1 MSRIPHAAVAL
12 AALSL
17 TALAA
22 CEGDDDSMSEAG
34 CDAYADF
41 QASFFGDPA
50 AMTSAAEQFAAEAP
64 DASSDDATTI
74 AAAVG
79 AMADDPGALETPEAS
94 AALRAVGDQVYDECD
109 ADEKLDVEGVDYAF
123 ESLPDEIDAGR
134 VSIRFANDSESGEP
148 HELVLAT
155 GANGESAADLAA
167 LPIDQLFQAARPLA
181 VAFTDAPDTHAT
193 TLVDLEPGEYLV
205 ICTLPVGGFVEGQ
218 EGPPADPHSAH
229 GMVKT
234 LTVV

>member
-22 CEGDDDSMSEAG
+22 CEGDDDSMSEAA

-41 QASFFGDPA
+41 QASFFSDPA
-50 AMTSAAEQFAAEAP
+50 AMSSAAEAFAAEAP
-64 DASSDDATTI
+64 EASSDDATTI
-74 AAAVG
+74 VTAVG
-79 AMADDPGALETPEAS
+79 AMADDPGALDTPEAT
-94 AALRAVGDQVYDECD
+94 AALRAVGDQVYDECA

-134 VSIRFANDSESGEP
+134 VAIRFANDSESGEP

-181 VAFTDAPDTHAT
+181 VAFTDVPDTHAT

-205 ICTLPVGGFVEGQ
+205 ICTLPVGGFVEGE
-218 EGPPADPHSAH
+218 EGPPSDPHSAH

>member
-1 MSRIPHAAVAL
+1 MSRIPHAALAL

-17 TALAA
+17 TVITA
-22 CEGDDDSMSEAG
+22 CEGDDDTMSEAA

-41 QASFFGDPA
+41 QASMFGDPTAMA
-50 AMTSAAEQFAAEAP
+50 AAAEAFAVEAP
-64 DASSDDATTI
+64 ESSSDDATAI
-74 AAAVG
+74 ANAVG
-79 AMADDPGALETPEAS
+79 AMADDPDALESPEAS
-94 AALRAVGDQVYDECD
+94 AALRAVGDSVYDQCD
-109 ADEKLDVEGVDYAF
+109 ADEKLDVAGVDYAF

-134 VSIRFANDSESGEP
+134 VAIRFANDSESGEP

-167 LPIDQLFQAARPLA
+167 LPIEQLFQAARPLA
-181 VAFTDAPDTHAT
+181 VAFTDVPDTHAT

-218 EGPPADPHSAH
+218 DGPPADPHSAH